1 MAAARDTLLADIGLI
16 GDVPYERSS
25 YRDTLLSQSARDL
38 ADAGLALIPGEPKD
52 EFLTAAY
59 AAWLYRSR
67 VTGAGKPD
75 RLTRMINT
83 RAVNQNTGG
92 SA

>member
-1 MAAARDTLLADIGLI
+1 MEAARDTLLADLGLI
-16 GDVPYERSS
+16 GDVPEEMSAYL
-25 YRDTLLSQSARDL
+25 DTLLEQAASDL
-38 ADAGLALIPGEPKD
+38 VDAGLVLHPGEPKD

-67 VTGAGKPD
+67 VNGAGKPD

-92 SA
+92 TA